1 MKLIKT
7 VFGLL
12 ILAAL
17 VNSCSK
23 EFSVENNGLKIPV
36 GNWEFTGDTTT
47 AYTGNMDSAYIISSS
62 SVHELHLNGTSASGD
77 QNFRMTL
84 YADTFK
90 VGSYKASLFQSA
102 FTYTATAKTLYDADQ
117 LVGEFIVNITSLSS
131 NLVIGTFSGTAKDSA
146 NKLTKITDGKFKAT
160 LNDGLPTAVSSGVLG
175 DSAGNCKAAV
185 LKGTYTQGIS
195 AKDTNTVQ
203 LQVVVAEVGTYSIST
218 NTVGGLTF
226 AGSGVFTTTGSQNV
240 VLTGTGIP
248 ELTGEQTFTVRYG
261 NSQCAFKINVLPG
274 AAPSGD
280 YFPVSTNSNWVLGEE
295 GSTSGDST
303 YMQVI
308 SYEPSFVG
316 NSYKTLTQSEA
327 PNAQADDSSYV
338 RKDAG
343 NYYYY
348 QDYSMIFQFDNPV
361 RQDWIF
367 LKDNVAVNSNWQT
380 PAISGTIGGASFSGY
395 IKMTLLAKG
404 VAETL
409 GKFTFDD
416 VAKVKYE
423 VFLTGVPVPIQTGEK
438 WFAKNVGLVKSS
450 LSAPGTNTITYVIGD
465 YRIF

>member
-7 VFGLL
+7 VLGLV

-23 EFSVENNGLKIPV
+23 EFSVENNGLKLPV
-36 GNWEFTGDTTT
+36 GNWEFTADTTT
-47 AYTGNMDSAYIISSS
+47 AYIGNMDSAYIISSTS
-62 SVHELHLNGTSASGD
+62 IKELHLNGTSANGD

-90 VGSYKASLFQSA
+90 VGSYKASLFQSTFA
-102 FTYTATAKTLYDADQ
+102 YTAPAKTLYEAEQ
-117 LVGEFIVNITSLSS
+117 LVGEFIVNITSFSS

-146 NKLTKITDGKFKAT
+146 NKLAKITEGKFKAT

-218 NTVGGLTF
+218 NTVSGLTF
-226 AGSGVFTTTGSQNV
+226 AGSGIFTTTGSQNV
-240 VLTGTGIP
+240 VLAATGIP
-248 ELTGEQTFTVRYG
+248 ELAGEQTFTVRYG
-261 NSQCAFKINVLPG
+261 NSQCAFKINILPG

-280 YFPVSTNSNWVLGEE
+280 YFPLSVNTNWTFGEE
-295 GSTSGDST
+295 GNTSGDS
-303 YMQVI
+303 VHRKLI
-308 SYEPSFVG
+308 AYEPSLGG
-316 NSYKTLTQSEA
+316 NSYNTITEA
-327 PNAQADDSSYV
+327 EDANAEADDSTYF

-343 NYYYY
+343 SYY
-348 QDYSMIFQFDNPV
+348 QYVDFAELLHFDNPAK
-361 RQDWIF
+361 QDWIF
-367 LKDNVAVNSNWQT
+367 LKDNVAINSTWQT
-380 PAISGTIGGASFSGY
+380 NNISGTIGGAPFSGY
-395 IKMTLLAKG
+395 IKMTLLA
-404 VAETL
+404 L
-409 GKFTFDD
+409 GEAVTIDKFDFPD

-423 VFLTGVPVPIQTGEK
+423 VFLTGVPTPIQTGER
-438 WFAKNVGLVKSS
+438 WFAKNVGEVKTVISD
-450 LSAPGTNTITYVIGD
+450 GTNTSTFIVGSYK
-465 YRIF
+465 IF